1 MRRTIAAIL
10 LCVSSTNLSAQNV
23 ESALW
28 PELAIYSV
36 YTEKVLKLIKESSS
50 LVEDKLGQ
58 SQQLQAH
65 ASNKECLGGLQL
77 LSMGAAVIANVMPFS
92 SVHLKEGEVGPTGRY
107 RLLLNGEKV
116 HFTAFCDD
124 ASLRVE
130 ELDWEDMDIA
140 GYTPFEQETF
150 DAAIG
155 AMILAYVQGIFDG
168 EEETGVSESNKT
180 DDGLESLLDSALETP
195 EALETRE
202 TVEPLTLEEKAAINF
217 RPCWVIDPG
226 ARYSRVS
233 VTVDL
238 ELTPDGK
245 VAPSSMKLTSFEGG
259 TEADARV
266 AFQNVRRA
274 ILRCQKDGYDLPKD
288 KYEQWRYVSVTADP
302 QNMRRE

>member
-1 MRRTIAAIL
+1 MRKTLAAIL
-10 LCVSSTNLSAQNV
+10 ISLIATSSTAQNV
-23 ESALW
+23 EDALW
-28 PELAIYSV
+28 PELAIYSLF
-36 YTEKVLKLIKESSS
+36 TEKALQLIKESSN
-50 LVEDKLGQ
+50 LVEGKLEE
-58 SQQLQAH
+58 SQQLQTYS
-65 ASNKECLGGLQL
+65 SNKECLGSLQL

-92 SVHLKEGEVGPTGRY
+92 SVFLKEDEVGPTGRY

-140 GYTPFEQETF
+140 GYTAFEQETF

-168 EEETGVSESNKT
+168 EEETGISESNKT
-180 DDGLESLLDSALETP
+180 DGGLESLLDSALETP

-259 TEADARV
+259 TEADARA
-266 AFQNVRRA
+266 AFQSVRRA

-288 KYEQWRYVSVTADP
+288 KYAQWRYVSVTADP
-302 QNMRRE
+302 RNMRGE

>member
-1 MRRTIAAIL
+1 MRKTLVAILISLIAA
-10 LCVSSTNLSAQNV
+10 SSTAQNV
-23 ESALW
+23 EDALW
-28 PELAIYSV
+28 PELAIYSLF
-36 YTEKVLKLIKESSS
+36 TEKALELIKESSN
-50 LVEDKLGQ
+50 LVEGKLEQ
-58 SQQLQAH
+58 SQQLQTYS
-65 ASNKECLGGLQL
+65 SNKECLGSLQL

-92 SVHLKEGEVGPTGRY
+92 SVYLKEDEAGPTGRY

-140 GYTPFEQETF
+140 GYTAFEKETF

-180 DDGLESLLDSALETP
+180 DDGLESLLDSTLEQST
-195 EALETRE
+195 TSD
-202 TVEPLTLEEKAAINF
+202 PLTLEEKAAINF
-217 RPCWVIDPG
+217 SPCWVVDPG
-226 ARYSRVS
+226 SRYSRVS

-245 VAPSSMKLTSFEGG
+245 VVPSSMKLISFEGG
-259 TEADARV
+259 SEADARI
-266 AFQNVRRA
+266 AYQSVRRA

-288 KYEQWRYVSVTADP
+288 KYDQWRYVSITADP
-302 QNMRRE
+302 NIMRGE

>member
-36 YTEKVLKLIKESSS
+36 FTEKVLKLIKESSS

-168 EEETGVSESNKT
+168 EEEPGVSERNKT

-202 TVEPLTLEEKAAINF
+202 TVEPLSLEEKAALNF
-217 RPCWVIDPG
+217 TPCWVVDLG
-226 ARYSRVS
+226 SRYSRVS

-245 VAPSSMKLTSFEGG
+245 VVPSSMKLTSFEGG

-302 QNMRRE
+302 RNMRGE